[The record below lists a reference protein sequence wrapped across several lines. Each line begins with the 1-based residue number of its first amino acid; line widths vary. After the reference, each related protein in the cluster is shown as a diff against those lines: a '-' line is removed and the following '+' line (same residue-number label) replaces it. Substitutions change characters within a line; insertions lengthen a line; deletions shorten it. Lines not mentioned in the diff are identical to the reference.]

1 MGDGEDTVFW
11 GVNLNT
17 PLELQ
22 DSQCMSI
29 MLKGRVI
36 FLTFCGPINFTF
48 QRKNLVG
55 EESVSGISFIKS
67 GLRVRIIFLQCH
79 LTGRYWHL

>member
-1 MGDGEDTVFW
+1 MGDGEDTVCL

-17 PLELQ
+17 LLELPV
-22 DSQCMSI
+22 SQCMAI

-36 FLTFCGPINFTF
+36 FLTLYGPINFTL
-48 QRKNLVG
+48 QTKNLVG

-79 LTGRYWHL
+79 LTGRSWHL